1 MTLHFLTLPDPPD
14 SSNDLQEQ
22 VESSMG
28 GSPYRTAAVMPPS
41 EEEIHEARELALRL
55 RQVRVRQEQ
64 NLLKMQ
70 LAETQLE
77 LAALRHHMNKRL
89 LREQVL
95 GFFAFAFFAT
105 TAISVFC
112 HLINHHEHLFR

>member
-41 EEEIHEARELALRL
+41 EAEIAEARVLAAQIRQQEL
-55 RQVRVRQEQ
+55 RQEQ
-64 NLLKMQ
+64 LRIKTELSV
-70 LAETQLE
+70 TQLE
-77 LAALRHHMNKRL
+77 LAALRQALSERR

-95 GFFAFAFFAT
+95 GFLAFAFFTAA
-105 TAISVFC
+105 AISVFC